1 MSKRYDIVSRLQNAN
16 ERPVITVAEGLE
28 VTVDNSKTTALL
40 IQAIAKDDS
49 IEESARMDK
58 MLESALGKEAYKKI
72 EKLEMSFE
80 AYGILIEAVMAAIG
94 GEELAEVAQRFQDKE
109 E

>member
-1 MSKRYDIVSRLQNAN
+1 MSKRYDIVSRLQNAS
-16 ERPVITVAEGLE
+16 ERPVLVVAEGFE
-28 VTVDNSKTTALL
+28 VTVNNSKTTALL

-49 IEESARMDK
+49 IDESARMDK
-58 MLESALGKEAYKKI
+58 MLEAALGKEAYKNI